1 MGEDGESSSHPSELG
16 TGTHW
21 SFWVLRPYCDGH
33 RPIFSASM
41 EKAGEGESACPHLLK
56 ERCHGAGEGSQ
67 GRKHI
72 VHHIQLCF
80 LQNQGW
86 AANVGV

>member
-1 MGEDGESSSHPSELG
+1 MIGIGPFSLPAWRRRGWGE
-16 TGTHW
+16 
-21 SFWVLRPYCDGH
+21 Y
-33 RPIFSASM
+33 
-41 EKAGEGESACPHLLK
+41 ACLHLPK

-67 GRKHI
+67 GREHI

>member
-1 MGEDGESSSHPSELG
+1 MGNHPHTHLNWNWNTLVLLG
-16 TGTHW
+16 PEAL
-21 SFWVLRPYCDGH
+21 LRWAEAH
-33 RPIFSASM
+33 FLSQH
-41 EKAGEGESACPHLLK
+41 GEGRGGRECVCPHLLK